1 MFPPIGRVIDIAR
14 CSDGSSKLHIA
25 RLFYPQDTLH
35 GLDPA
40 VHGQAEVFELCTL
53 APPADVEVPATGTS
67 AGVDTT
73 ATAGTD
79 TVTAGS
85 VKLESTVKVSNT
97 FG

>member
-53 APPADVEVPATGTS
+53 APPAAVEVPAAGAAAGASSS
-67 AGVDTT
+67 AAAGATT
-73 ATAGTD
+73 AVD
-79 TVTAGS
+79 SGS
-85 VKLESTVKVSNT
+85 VKLESATKVS
-97 FG
+97 

>member
-1 MFPPIGRVIDIAR
+1 MFPPIGRVIDIAK

-53 APPADVEVPATGTS
+53 APPGTA
-67 AGVDTT
+67 AGADTT
-73 ATAGTD
+73 ASAGTN
-79 TVTAGS
+79 TATDGS